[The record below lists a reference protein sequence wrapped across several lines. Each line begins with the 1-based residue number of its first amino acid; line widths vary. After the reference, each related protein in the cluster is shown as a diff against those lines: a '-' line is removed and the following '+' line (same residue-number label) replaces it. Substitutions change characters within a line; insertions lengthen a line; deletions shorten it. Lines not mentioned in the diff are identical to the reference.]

1 MLKGEPRMKTLKL
14 FSILC
19 LFLSMALQ
27 SCGGKTDQASTSGT
41 DKTSRKSA
49 SLESDLKFT
58 EARLSSLE
66 SENKELTASNEMLL
80 EKLKE
85 LQDAAQRETVGD
97 ASDRTADKETGG
109 LSNQNRIALI
119 GAKAIAEF
127 KAEQA
132 VRRLESLTSDLSKR
146 DDDLKRAL
154 VDLEIVSQE
163 REGLKKEFESL
174 KADSRNTQS
183 QMGDTLSKLE
193 ARLAEKSDLVSKLE
207 AELNDKE
214 ELLNT
219 LKKAWSDATQL
230 KSNAED
236 RLSQINNNFNECQN
250 QVAQMKGLLDQS
262 QTQSTRVTAEFEGLK
277 KELESSNLQNR
288 QLQSDGESYLKQ
300 IRELK
305 ETLAAS
311 VDKKQ
316 LELPASGGVDKS
328 HSIIDRLLESA
339 GSGKP

>member
-1 MLKGEPRMKTLKL
+1 MKTLKL
-14 FSILC
+14 FSILF
-19 LFLSMALQ
+19 LFVSLALQ
-27 SCGGKTDQASTSGT
+27 SCGGKTDQASTSAT
-41 DKTSRKSA
+41 DKTSRTPA
-49 SLESDLKFT
+49 SLESELKLT

-66 SENKELTASNEMLL
+66 SENMELTASNKMLL

-85 LQDAAQRETVGD
+85 LQEAALRETGGGL
-97 ASDRTADKETGG
+97 SDRTPDNENVG

-127 KAEQA
+127 KADQA
-132 VRRLESLTSDLSKR
+132 LRRMESLTSDLSKR
-146 DDDLKRAL
+146 DDDLKKAL
-154 VDLEIVSQE
+154 VNFEIVSQE
-163 REGLKKEFESL
+163 REGLKREFESL
-174 KADSRNTQS
+174 KADSMNTQS
-183 QMGDTLSKLE
+183 QMEDTLSKLE
-193 ARLAEKSDLVSKLE
+193 ARLAEKSDLVSKIE

-214 ELLNT
+214 QLLTT

-230 KSNAED
+230 KNNAEE

-250 QVAQMKGLLDQS
+250 QVAQMRGLLDQS
-262 QTQSTRVTAEFEGLK
+262 RTESTRIIAEFEGLK
-277 KELESSNLQNR
+277 KELASSNLQNR
-288 QLQSDGESYLKQ
+288 QLQSNGESYLKQ

>member
-1 MLKGEPRMKTLKL
+1 M
-14 FSILC
+14 
-19 LFLSMALQ
+19 
-27 SCGGKTDQASTSGT
+27 
-41 DKTSRKSA
+41 
-49 SLESDLKFT
+49 KFT

-85 LQDAAQRETVGD
+85 LQEAAQRETVGD
-97 ASDRTADKETGG
+97 TSDRTPDNETGG
-109 LSNQNRIALI
+109 LSNQKRIALI

-146 DDDLKRAL
+146 DDDLKKAL

-183 QMGDTLSKLE
+183 QMEDTLSKLE
-193 ARLAEKSDLVSKLE
+193 ARLAEKSDLVSKIE

-230 KSNAED
+230 KSNAEE

-250 QVAQMKGLLDQS
+250 QVAQMRGLLDQS
-262 QTQSTRVTAEFEGLK
+262 RTESTRITAEFEGLK
-277 KELESSNLQNR
+277 KELASSNLQNR

>member
-1 MLKGEPRMKTLKL
+1 MKTLKL

-41 DKTSRKSA
+41 DKTSRTPA

-85 LQDAAQRETVGD
+85 LQEAAQRETGGN
-97 ASDRTADKETGG
+97 ASDRTPDNENGG

-127 KAEQA
+127 KADQA
-132 VRRLESLTSDLSKR
+132 LRRMESLTSDLSKR
-146 DDDLKRAL
+146 DDDLKKAL

-174 KADSRNTQS
+174 KVDSRNTQS
-183 QMGDTLSKLE
+183 QMNDTLSKLE
-193 ARLAEKSDLVSKLE
+193 ARLAEKCDLVSKLE

-214 ELLNT
+214 GLLNT
-219 LKKAWSDATQL
+219 FKKAWSDATQL
-230 KSNAED
+230 KSNAEE
-236 RLSQINNNFNECQN
+236 RLSQINNNFKECQN

-262 QTQSTRVTAEFEGLK
+262 RTESTLVTAEFEGLK
-277 KELESSNLQNR
+277 KELASSNLQNR
-288 QLQSDGESYLKQ
+288 QLQSDGELYLKQ

-339 GSGKP
+339 GSGNP